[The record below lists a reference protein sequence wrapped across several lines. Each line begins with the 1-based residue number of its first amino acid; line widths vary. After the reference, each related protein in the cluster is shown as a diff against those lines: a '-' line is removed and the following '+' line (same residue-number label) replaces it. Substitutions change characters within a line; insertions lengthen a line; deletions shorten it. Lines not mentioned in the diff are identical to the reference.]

1 MARGIVGLQRTSLMA
16 RKPELT
22 LSCSS
27 LWTMVF
33 ARAAIEII
41 SSAFTAKS
49 PVPSRALTRNTATWV
64 ASLMP
69 VSTRIMRSRIS
80 WIELVDKLASRLARI
95 ARLTKRV
102 DQAELIIRAE
112 LRRLIKL
119 LPTALL
125 IRARIIIKITRLHL
139 LQLTKAIRLRQI
151 RKMDQEQQFSQQPI
165 ARPKAQTQMPPPIA
179 AIRTLLQQDRRRQLA
194 MRISQTAPIQPLQTN
209 QKISPPLTT
218 TFGGWSQNLRL
229 SMIQIM
235 CLSLF
240 QPP

>member
-1 MARGIVGLQRTSLMA
+1 
-16 RKPELT
+16 
-22 LSCSS
+22 
-27 LWTMVF
+27 
-33 ARAAIEII
+33 
-41 SSAFTAKS
+41 
-49 PVPSRALTRNTATWV
+49 
-64 ASLMP
+64 MP

-151 RKMDQEQQFSQQPI
+151 RKMDQEQQLSQQPI

-179 AIRTLLQQDRRRQLA
+179 AIRTLLQQVRRRQLA